1 MRQKNILK
9 ILTDSDKLFFNS
21 ANDKVR
27 TDVDIL
33 YDILD
38 EYKRLKKINIS

>member
-9 ILTDSDKLFFNS
+9 IPTDSAKLFFNS
-21 ANDKVR
+21 AND
-27 TDVDIL
+27 DVKTGIDIM

-38 EYKRLKKINIS
+38 EYKRLKKINHS